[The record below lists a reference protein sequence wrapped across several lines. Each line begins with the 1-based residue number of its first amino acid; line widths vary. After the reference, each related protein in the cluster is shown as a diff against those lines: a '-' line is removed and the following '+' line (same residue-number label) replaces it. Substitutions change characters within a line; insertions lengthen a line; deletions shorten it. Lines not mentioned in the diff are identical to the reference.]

1 MHKFA
6 VNILVIA
13 LCLFGAGCK
22 SQGTNPDPDFF
33 QLLTVSVGAVT
44 LSASTNNEGIAPE
57 ATVRIRFS
65 TTVDT
70 VLAKSAFL
78 LKNADNEEVITNM
91 AFEEQATIIVLTPAE
106 VLKHRT
112 EYTLYIADI
121 LKSAQ
126 GAEFPGISYK
136 IITENGTVV
145 LESARLNGQDLSES
159 RALTN
164 VPYNTTSIRLKFT
177 EALDETTYANFIRL
191 SPSVP
196 LNFSIEDEGKTVL
209 LTPTE
214 ALDYYAFY
222 SLIISSALTSEN
234 GFEFEGYSAPFQ
246 TGLNPTYKFPEIS
259 DDQLL
264 TKVQESTF
272 KYFWDF
278 GHPVSGLARE
288 RNSSGD
294 IVTIG
299 GSGFGLMAI
308 LVGIERGFITRAEG
322 IVRLQKIV
330 SFLGNEAD
338 RFHGVWPHWLNGVTG
353 DVVAFSTKDNGADL
367 VETAFMAQ
375 GLIAVR
381 QYLNGGDTDE
391 ASLKEDINTLLN
403 EIEWDWFTRD
413 GQDVLYWHWSPN
425 YGWDMNMQI
434 KGYNEALIVYVLAAS
449 STTHSIDAD
458 VYHKGWAS
466 SGNIVNGNE
475 YYGIELPV
483 GYGYGGPL
491 FFAHYSF
498 LGLDPRNLSDTYA
511 NYWTQNRSH
520 SLIHQAYSEANP
532 RNFVGYSA
540 DSWGLTASDEPNGY
554 SAHEP
559 NNDNGTLTPTGAV
572 SSLPYTPEESMAA
585 IRHFYYVLGD
595 KLWGEY
601 GFYDAFNPT
610 QSWWANSYLAIDQ
623 GPIVVM
629 IENHRSALIWDLFM
643 SAPEIQSGLDKLGF
657 TILE

>member
-1 MHKFA
+1 MC
-6 VNILVIA
+6 VSS
-13 LCLFGAGCK
+13 GCK
-22 SQGTNPDPDFF
+22 NQGTDPKPEPGFF
-33 QLLTVSVGAVT
+33 QLLKVSADGVVLNSNSVT
-44 LSASTNNEGIAPE
+44 EEISPEVTISISFSAA
-57 ATVRIRFS
+57 
-65 TTVDT
+65 VDT
-70 VLAKSAFL
+70 AIAKSAIQL
-78 LKNADNEEVITNM
+78 TEAEDNPVDLSFSFHESETVIHCSPI
-91 AFEEQATIIVLTPAE
+91 QPLDY
-106 VLKHRT
+106 KT
-112 EYTLYIADI
+112 EYILTLGAD
-121 LKSAQ
+121 LKSED
-126 GAEFPGISYK
+126 GAEFPGLSYQ
-136 IITENGTVV
+136 IITENGTIRLEQAMVNDLV
-145 LESARLNGQDLSES
+145 LSQSTKQINI
-159 RALTN
+159 
-164 VPYNTTSIRLKFT
+164 PYNSASVSLQFS
-177 EALDETTYANFIRL
+177 EALDAASYQNYIQVI
-191 SPSVP
+191 PSTP
-196 LNFSIEDEGKTVL
+196 LNYSLSNDGKTVEVI
-209 LTPTE
+209 PQNP
-214 ALDYYAFY
+214 LDYYSTY
-222 SLIISSALTSEN
+222 TVIVSSGLTAAA
-234 GFEFEGYSAPFQ
+234 GFEFSGYSAAFQ
-246 TGLNPTYKFPEIS
+246 TGLDSTYKFPEIS
-259 DDQLL
+259 DEELL
-264 TKVQESTF
+264 TKIQESTF
-272 KYFWDF
+272 QYFWDF

-308 LVGIERGFITRAEG
+308 LVGVERGFITRAEG
-322 IVRLQKIV
+322 IARLQKIV

-425 YGWDMNMQI
+425 YGWEMNMQI

-466 SGNIVNGNE
+466 SGSIVNGNE

-559 NNDNGTLTPTGAV
+559 NNDNGTITPTGAV

-610 QSWWANSYLAIDQ
+610 QSWWADSYLAIDQ

-643 SAPEIQSGLDKLGF
+643 SAPEVQSGLDKLGF
-657 TILE
+657 TISE